1 MRTLILALSPL
12 LMAGPALGQQTPICD
27 LLKTAIAGNAVI
39 NGAAPKVTPANLA
52 WPTGKTSVGGGR
64 YSVVLFEGSP
74 NAADVARM
82 QQALADGQ
90 ADHRPRWRDRQG
102 NTLLCR
108 RSRPQHLPGVE
119 PGWQVRLGAAHHR
132 RIADE
137 GLPVAHRSVDVVGLR
152 QQVGSA

>member
-64 YSVVLFEGSP
+64 YSVVLFEGAP

-82 QQALADGQ
+82 QHRKLPFPNPTGQGRADCG
-90 ADHRPRWRDRQG
+90 AY
-102 NTLLCR
+102 
-108 RSRPQHLPGVE
+108 PG
-119 PGWQVRLGAAHHR
+119 PGCCVSDSDFEKEKA
-132 RIADE
+132 
-137 GLPVAHRSVDVVGLR
+137 
-152 QQVGSA
+152 

>member
-82 QQALADGQ
+82 QQALA
-90 ADHRPRWRDRQG
+90 AADRQVG
-102 NTLLCR
+102 QCLPTARRTIAPAGATDKEIRYCVAGAGRNISLASSQGGKFVSALLTIDASPTKVC
-108 RSRPQHLPGVE
+108 Q
-119 PGWQVRLGAAHHR
+119 
-132 RIADE
+132 
-137 GLPVAHRSVDVVGLR
+137 
-152 QQVGSA
+152 